1 MRTNIGIAKT
11 DRRLITEQL
20 NRLLADEYILYTKT
34 RNAHWN
40 VIGADFHAAHLFF
53 ESQYAQLSLMIDEI
67 AERIRALDFTTPGS
81 LNEFLALSSLSE
93 LRGIKQTN
101 TVFIVALMEDH
112 EAVIRFIRPLVE
124 LFEDTYKDAG
134 TADFMTSLLEKH
146 EKMAWMLRAHLE

>member
-11 DRRLITEQL
+11 DRRIITEQL

-40 VIGADFHAAHLFF
+40 VVGPDFHAAHLFF
-53 ESQYAQLSLMIDEI
+53 ENQSAQLSLMVDEI

-81 LNEFLALSSLSE
+81 LNEFLALSSLPE

-101 TVFIVALMEDH
+101 TVFIAALLEDH
-112 EAVIRFIRPLVE
+112 EAIIRFLRPLTE
-124 LFEDTYKDAG
+124 LFENRYKDSS
-134 TADFMTSLLEKH
+134 TASFVTRLLEKH
-146 EKMAWMLRAHLE
+146 EKMARMLRAHLE